1 MPVNGEIDRVVG
13 HRKNPKGPGEQYEV
27 LWVGQDGST
36 WEAASRMRTQVPLL
50 VRAFEELQQRPQQ
63 QPPPRQQQPDPMDTS
78 DDGAEGAR
86 QSDAPPASSESTDLV
101 RMRQQLEEQARLIQ
115 QMVNRQQPDYA
126 PSSSPRGSL
135 SREPRLADLA
145 NYDGA
150 SGARLDDWLAELDQI
165 AQYNALDAQRT
176 VAYGVVHLKGAAR
189 TWWST
194 LDIGARQAIISH
206 ASLAT
211 ALRARFQPVTSA
223 TTARAELYALVQG
236 NRGVDAFIADFQ
248 RLTAQLPSM
257 AEDDRVFQFTRGV
270 RRDIA
275 DKLRLDGVATVA
287 QAITIAARIG
297 NLTDGAPRVAAGSY
311 GQQASRLHQMDAMD
325 DVDSATA
332 PQTATDARLHRLE
345 QTMHQT
351 LNQLQTFAAGNGG
364 VGAKTQTKRGYQQA
378 NSSGRSGAPRP
389 GRPFQPRMVPVIPGV
404 SEDVVRSRWD
414 NRQCL
419 RCGQGD
425 HRSLACPNPI
435 SSSN

>member
-1 MPVNGEIDRVVG
+1 
-13 HRKNPKGPGEQYEV
+13 
-27 LWVGQDGST
+27 
-36 WEAASRMRTQVPLL
+36 
-50 VRAFEELQQRPQQ
+50 
-63 QPPPRQQQPDPMDTS
+63 
-78 DDGAEGAR
+78 
-86 QSDAPPASSESTDLV
+86 
-101 RMRQQLEEQARLIQ
+101 
-115 QMVNRQQPDYA
+115 
-126 PSSSPRGSL
+126 L

-176 VAYGVVHLKGAAR
+176 VAYGVVHLKGTAR

-194 LDIGARQAIISH
+194 LDVGARQAIISH

-223 TTARAELYALVQG
+223 ATARAELYALVQG

-248 RLTAQLPSM
+248 RLSAQLPSM

-275 DKLRLDGVATVA
+275 DKLRLDGVATVT

-297 NLTDGAPRVAAGSY
+297 NLTDGTLRPAAGSY
-311 GQQASRLHQMDAMD
+311 SQPLARLHQMDAME
-325 DVDSATA
+325 DVDA
-332 PQTATDARLHRLE
+332 PMQQTAMDARLNRLE

-351 LNQLQTFAAGNGG
+351 LNQLQTFAAGHAG
-364 VGAKTQTKRGYQQA
+364 VGAKTQTKRGYQQ
-378 NSSGRSGAPRP
+378 SHGSGQQGGPRP
-389 GRPFQPRMVPVIPGV
+389 SRPFQPKMAPAIPGV
-404 SEDVVRSRWD
+404 PEDVVRSRWD
-414 NRQCL
+414 NRLCL